1 MRRPTQAWVTLTSN
15 SYETYIQHGS
25 NMKRFKRRTFDLLI
39 TAMPKCG
46 FVRRRI
52 FALVVCAVLGST
64 SYGQSAAPAAQWS
77 FTRSGGATPADSV
90 RGAKGKLDGFYSYV
104 AGVSGDAL
112 RFDGYTTSMTVP
124 FHDAPVFGNNGFT
137 IEAWVALNTYPW
149 NWVPVV
155 DQEEQQQA
163 GYFLGIDAFGHVG
176 LEAAIDGQ
184 WQTLISTTM
193 LPLKKWVHI
202 AGTFETSD
210 GQRRLRIYVNG
221 APAGQLAVKGE
232 FSAAGADILIGRVRR
247 ATLPFPEASIRP
259 QYPIWYSLDGNLDEV
274 AFYDRGLSAGKIA
287 RAYAAV
293 KAPAGDVLPW
303 PKMPSGP
310 PGAGRFGAYYATLR
324 YQDTWDRMRRLGPDS
339 DVVVRFDQSPVR
351 LVFWQGTNYIP
362 AWVTENGKWYTDE
375 FLETWESGCPGGG
388 DCEPMSDKQSRYSR
402 VNILESND
410 ARVVVHW
417 RYALAEVEEYKGAWP
432 DPQTGWTDWADEYWT
447 VYPDGVAIRK
457 QVLHSTEANRLH
469 EWQETIVLH
478 QPGSTPEDD
487 INLDAITLEN
497 MQGATKTYTWGHKAA
512 GVFANPIGP
521 GPVTGPPDPNIQ
533 VVNMKS
539 QWKPF
544 QVVSADGASADIY
557 NNENSYFNFLCW
569 NHWPVAQVA
578 SSDRPCVTDDRA
590 SHSSL
595 SHLYWKFYS
604 KGENTAMKILMD
616 GLTTK
621 SPAELLPLAK
631 SWLSPAKMQVEGS
644 ANRNDGYD
652 PSQRAYVMTRTAAQ
666 APVSLTLT
674 FEASEASPVVD
685 PAIVIRNWGE
695 GMARLEIDGK
705 SAPWGKDFRM
715 GYVHRL
721 DGTDLVIWIQRQS
734 AKPLHMQVISTGSS
748 TRR

>member
-1 MRRPTQAWVTLTSN
+1 ML
-15 SYETYIQHGS
+15 
-25 NMKRFKRRTFDLLI
+25 KRAPLLR
-39 TAMPKCG
+39 G
-46 FVRRRI
+46 N
-52 FALVVCAVLGST
+52 FALLLCAFIGGT
-64 SYGQSAAPAAQWS
+64 SYSQGTPPAAQWS
-77 FTRSGGATPADSV
+77 FARSQGAITVDSIRSV
-90 RGAKGKLDGFYSYV
+90 NANLHGFYSYV
-104 AGVSGDAL
+104 AGASGDGL

-124 FHDAPVFGNNGFT
+124 LRDAPVIGKNGFT
-137 IEAWVALNTYPW
+137 LEAWVALNTYPW
-149 NWVPVV
+149 NWLPVV
-155 DQEEQQQA
+155 DQEDQREA

-176 LEAAIDGQ
+176 LEASIDGQ
-184 WQTLISTTM
+184 WQTLISKTT

-202 AGTFETSD
+202 TGTLETSE
-210 GQRRLRIYVNG
+210 GQRWLRIYVNG
-221 APAGQLAVKGE
+221 SPVGQMAVQGELSPA
-232 FSAAGADILIGRVRR
+232 SADILIGRVRQ

-259 QYPIWYSLDGNLDEV
+259 QYPVWYSFDGILDELKI
-274 AFYDRGLSAGKIA
+274 YDKGLSADEIA
-287 RAYAAV
+287 HSYAAV

-310 PGAGRFGAYYATLR
+310 PGAGRFGAYYATLQ

-417 RYALAEVEEYKGAWP
+417 RYALAEVEKYNGAWP

-447 VYPDGVAIRK
+447 IYPDGVAIRK

-478 QPGSTPEDD
+478 QSGSTPEDD

-497 MQGATKTYTWGHKAA
+497 MQGLTKTYTWGQKPA
-512 GVFANPIGP
+512 GTFGNPVGP

-544 QVVSADGASADIY
+544 QVVSAEGASADIY

-569 NHWPVAQVA
+569 NHWPVAQIA

-595 SHLYWKFYS
+595 SHLYWKVYS
-604 KGENTAMKILMD
+604 RGENTATKIMMD

-631 SWLSPAKMQVEGS
+631 SWLTPPKLQVEGS
-644 ANRNDGYD
+644 GYRNDGYD
-652 PSQRAYVMTRTAAQ
+652 ATQRAYEVTRTTAES
-666 APVSLTLT
+666 PKKLTLT
-674 FEASEASPVVD
+674 FDASDASPIVD
-685 PAIVIRNWGE
+685 LAILIQNWGE
-695 GMARLEIDGK
+695 GNVRLEIDGK
-705 SAPWGKDFRM
+705 LAPLGKDCRI
-715 GYVHRL
+715 GHVHRL
-721 DGTDLVIWIQRQS
+721 NGTDLVIWIQRQS
-734 AKPLHMQVISTGSS
+734 TQPLQVQVTPTGSS
-748 TRR
+748 ATR